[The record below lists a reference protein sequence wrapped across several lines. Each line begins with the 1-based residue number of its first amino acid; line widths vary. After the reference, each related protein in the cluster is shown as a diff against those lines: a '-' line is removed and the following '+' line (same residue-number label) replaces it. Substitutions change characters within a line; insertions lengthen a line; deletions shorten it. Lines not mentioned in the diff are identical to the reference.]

1 MKRTLLLAIILCTC
15 LSGMAVEITYVDFPK
30 TSVIAMR
37 IDDYAKMGE
46 AFGKLAGW
54 AGPKGLIG
62 PNTLFLTIYHANL
75 VQIPENPPRIDA
87 AITANIDYS
96 PSKEM
101 VLAEIGGGK
110 YAKYVYKGPYD
121 KLGQAW
127 HDLLTEVMKSKDYTT
142 ADKPSFEVYLNKP
155 GQVKPEE
162 LVTEIYLP
170 VEPK

>member
-1 MKRTLLLAIILCTC
+1 MRNLIIAVI
-15 LSGMAVEITYVDFPK
+15 LSFSVTAMAVVVSYVDYPK
-30 TSVIAMR
+30 TSVITIR
-37 IDDYAKMGE
+37 IDDYSKMGE

-62 PNTLFLTIYHANL
+62 PNTKFLSIYHANL

-96 PSKEM
+96 PSKEI
-101 VLAEIGGGK
+101 VLGEVGGGK
-110 YAKYVYKGPYD
+110 YARYIYTGPYD

-127 HDLLTEVMKSKDYTT
+127 HDLLDEVMKNKDYTT
-142 ADKPSFEVYLNKP
+142 ADKPSFEIYLNKP

>member
-1 MKRTLLLAIILCTC
+1 MRTLMIAIILLASTTA
-15 LSGMAVEITYVDFPK
+15 LAVEVSYVDFPK
-30 TSVIAMR
+30 TPVITIR
-37 IDDYAKMGE
+37 IDDYTKMGE

-54 AGPKGLIG
+54 AGPRGLIG
-62 PNTLFLTIYHANL
+62 PNTMFLSIYHANL

-101 VLAEIGGGK
+101 VLGEIGGCK
-110 YAKYVYKGPYD
+110 YAKYIYTGPYD
-121 KLGQAW
+121 KLGEAW
-127 HDLLTEVMKSKDYTT
+127 HDLLSEVMKNTVYAP
-142 ADKPSFEVYLNKP
+142 ADQPSFEVYKNEP
-155 GQVKPEE
+155 GRVKPEE